1 MTALEADE
9 RPPGRLRWLITGA
22 AGQVGS
28 DLRRTLD
35 GAQVAALTHS
45 ELDITDSAA
54 VDAVVADLAPDVVV
68 NAAAYTAVDAAESD
82 EQTAYRVNATGPA
95 VIASALARR
104 GGRLIHLSTD
114 YVFSG
119 DATRPYEVDD
129 PVEPSSAYGR
139 TKLAGENAVRELLP
153 DRSFVVRTAW
163 VYGSAGSNFVKTM
176 LRLER
181 ERDTVSVVDDQRGT
195 PTWSAD
201 LARGL
206 IELAT
211 SSATAGTYHCTGRGD
226 TTWWEFTR
234 AIFAEVGA
242 DPSRVQPTN
251 TAAYPRP
258 ARRPAYS
265 VLSNASWEAA
275 GLTALPHWRDAIHVA
290 LATNGAALRGE

>member
-1 MTALEADE
+1 MTMLEADE
-9 RPPGRLRWLITGA
+9 GPTGQLRWLITGA
-22 AGQVGS
+22 DGQIGS
-28 DLRRTLD
+28 DLRRALD
-35 GAQVAALTHS
+35 GEQFWAFTHR

-54 VDAVVADLAPDVVV
+54 VDAVVAGVAPDVVV

-82 EQTAYRVNATGPA
+82 EQAAYRVNATGPA
-95 VIASALARR
+95 MVAGALACR

-114 YVFSG
+114 YVFAG
-119 DATRPYEVDD
+119 DAERPYEVDD
-129 PVEPSSAYGR
+129 PTQPASAYGR

-153 DRSFVVRTAW
+153 DRSYIVRTAW
-163 VYGSAGSNFVKTM
+163 VYGAAGSNFVKTM

-211 SSATAGTYHCTGRGD
+211 SSASAGIYHCTAHGD
-226 TTWWEFTR
+226 TTWCDFTR

-242 DPSRVQPTN
+242 DPSRVLPMT
-251 TAAYPRP
+251 TDAYPRP

-265 VLSNASWEAA
+265 VLSNAAWEAA
-275 GLTALPHWRDAIHVA
+275 GLAPLPHWRDAIHAA
-290 LATNGAALRGE
+290 LATHGAALRGA